1 MDESIQVIKQ
11 LGGGGDT
18 AGVVDMI
25 NDLKAQLNADVER
38 IGDGKIRNLNDRI
51 MKLEQNEEALKE
63 VDQDQ

>member
-38 IGDGKIRNLNDRI
+38 IVDGKIRNLNDRI
-51 MKLEQNEEALKE
+51 MKMEQNEEALKE

>member
-38 IGDGKIRNLNDRI
+38 IVDGKIRNLNDRI